1 MKFQSQLWS
10 PSTLSV
16 SQNLKREQVTVSRP
30 EKPGIT
36 YSLDSQTRG
45 STSTQW
51 FLVYH
56 SWQNWNLDTLVFV
69 KRGKPEYR
77 EKNLL
82 EQRRGPTT
90 SLTIIWRRH
99 WDLKSGHTGGRRL
112 LSPLRQPRPQIYN
125 MLLVPTGRLSSASM
139 MPKLQAPYFSI
150 PKNDGKIRE
159 FIWQQNPLGIMCTN
173 SCSSFKAKSQHQYSK

>member
-1 MKFQSQLWS
+1 MMKMMIMNFIH
-10 PSTLSV
+10 V
-16 SQNLKREQVTVSRP
+16 SMYL
-30 EKPGIT
+30 I
-36 YSLDSQTRG
+36 
-45 STSTQW
+45 W

-56 SWQNWNLDTLVFV
+56 SWQNWNVETLVFV

-82 EQRRGPTT
+82 EQRRAPTT
-90 SLTIIWRRH
+90 NLNQIWRRH

-125 MLLVPTGRLSSASM
+125 MLLVATGRLSSASM
-139 MPKLQAPYFSI
+139 MPKLQVLYFSI

-159 FIWQQNPLGIMCTN
+159 FIWQQNPFGRMCK
-173 SCSSFKAKSQHQYSK
+173 FLYIL